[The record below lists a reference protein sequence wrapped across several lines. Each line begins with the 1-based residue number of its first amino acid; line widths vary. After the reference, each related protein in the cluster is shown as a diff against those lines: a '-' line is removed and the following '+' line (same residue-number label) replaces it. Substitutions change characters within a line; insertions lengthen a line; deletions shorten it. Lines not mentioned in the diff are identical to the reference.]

1 MYKLPGTDKTF
12 LRSQISDPFGPAD
25 WYPNDHPPMPD
36 IVAHG
41 RKMGATVND
50 SIRACGLCHMPN
62 GKGRLENSSVS
73 GLPVSY
79 FVQQMHDF
87 KNGLRTSSE
96 PRKGNS
102 VIMAKIGKDMTEE
115 EIKAAAE
122 YFAAIKWTGRY
133 IRVVEGNT
141 VPKFRVLNGVNFV
154 LEGAEAGT
162 EPIGQRIIEMPEH
175 NEHFEVLRDPKDG
188 FVAYVPAGAI
198 RRAKRW
204 SRRAE
209 TGDLA
214 CGVLATGR
222 TRWAGPGAS
231 PRDVLAQHA
240 RPADVGHEAGH
251 PQGRMG
257 SLMKPVVQGP
267 TNEEHVNIL
276 AYDTCARSAQLDQLN
291 RHRHRVAAWSHVHA
305 FEDCTSAIG
314 APSRTTPIHV
324 RGGPVPFCAVVS
336 GPPSRRPRSHLLRS
350 QSRMPKPILSGDCG
364 LGEAPGTAVGRW
376 RRSMSIARATSGS
389 SSGAARTAASVPH

>member
-1 MYKLPGTDKTF
+1 MRRFLGFGLLAVMPFAAIAVLGAQYAPPTPPGQPAWAYGISVPPPPGAPAMPPASEDKTMYKLPGTDRTF

-79 FVQQMHDF
+79 FIQQMHDF

-102 VIMAKIGKDMTEE
+102 VIMAKIAKDMTEE
-115 EIKAAAE
+115 EIKTAAE

-175 NEHFEVLRDPKDG
+175 NEHFEILRDPKDG

-198 RRAKRW
+198 KKGEALVK
-204 SRRAE
+204 
-209 TGDLA
+209 TGGNGKTVA
-214 CGVLATGR
+214 CGVCHGADLLGLGPVPPLAGR
-222 TRWAGPGAS
+222 SPSMLARQMWDMKQGARKGEWA
-231 PRDVLAQHA
+231 Q
-240 RPADVGHEAGH
+240 
-251 PQGRMG
+251 
-257 SLMKPVVQGP
+257 LMKPVVQNL
-267 TNEEHVNIL
+267 TNEDIVNIL
-276 AYDTCARSAQLDQLN
+276 AYT
-291 RHRHRVAAWSHVHA
+291 
-305 FEDCTSAIG
+305 TS
-314 APSRTTPIHV
+314 R
-324 RGGPVPFCAVVS
+324 PV
-336 GPPSRRPRSHLLRS
+336 
-350 QSRMPKPILSGDCG
+350 
-364 LGEAPGTAVGRW
+364 
-376 RRSMSIARATSGS
+376 S
-389 SSGAARTAASVPH
+389 SSSTN